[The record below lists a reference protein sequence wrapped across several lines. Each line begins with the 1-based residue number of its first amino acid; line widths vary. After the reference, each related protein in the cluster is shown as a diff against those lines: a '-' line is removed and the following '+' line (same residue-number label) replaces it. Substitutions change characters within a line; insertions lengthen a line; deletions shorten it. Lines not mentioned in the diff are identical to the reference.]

1 MAKKITKHCELVVS
15 DNGLGNIAAFG
26 ATSQDRAIETT
37 LAGDFKVETVDV
49 TTTATAIAT
58 GTVDVSKI
66 YEVYILNSD
75 PDSSAAYLKVMS
87 YDGTNSIEVDRLLPG
102 NDCAHAM
109 PPQSSGY
116 PVLRLQASS
125 GTVKA
130 SVKVIEAGD
139 PRL

>member
-15 DNGLGNIAAFG
+15 ENDLGNVAAFG
-26 ATSQDRAIETT
+26 ATSQDRAIQTT

-58 GTVDVSKI
+58 GTVDVSNI

-75 PDSSAAYLKVMS
+75 PSSSSAYLKVMA

-102 NDCAHAM
+102 NDCLHAM
-109 PPQSSGY
+109 PPQSGGY

-125 GTVKA
+125 GTIKA
-130 SVKVIEAGD
+130 SVKIIEAGD

>member
-15 DNGLGNIAAFG
+15 ENDLGNVAAFG
-26 ATSQDRAIETT
+26 ATSQDRAIETS
-37 LAGDFKVETVDV
+37 LPGDFKSGTVDV
-49 TTTATAIAT
+49 TTTATALVT
-58 GTVDVSKI
+58 DTVDVSKI

-75 PDSSAAYLKVMS
+75 AASSAAYLKVMA

-102 NDCAHAM
+102 NDCIHAM
-109 PPQSSGY
+109 PPQSGGY

>member
-1 MAKKITKHCELVVS
+1 MAKKITKHCELILG
-15 DNGLGNIAAFG
+15 DNLLGNVGAFG

-37 LAGDFKVETVDV
+37 LSGDFKVETLDV

-58 GTVDVSKI
+58 GTVDVTKI

-75 PDSSAAYLKVMS
+75 PSSNTNYLQVMAYN
-87 YDGTNSIEVDRLLPG
+87 GTASIEVGRLLPG
-102 NDCAHAM
+102 NDTCLAM
-109 PPQSSGY
+109 PPQSGGY
-116 PVLRLQASS
+116 PVLRLQSS
-125 GTVKA
+125 TGNVKA